1 MLRSKTPTL
10 TTGLIATLGLIAI
23 LGPFGSDAYLPA
35 LPIIAKELGTSAA
48 GVQSTLSAFMIGMAF
63 GQLLMGSFS
72 DARGRRLLII
82 LGCTIMGLA
91 CFIAGAATSLI
102 TLLIACALIGF
113 SSSTG
118 MVVGR
123 ALISDLATGLSAS
136 RAFSLM
142 GLFAGIGPIAGPI
155 GGAFALTLAGW
166 RWIFFA
172 LGILSLLLASFAFVN
187 VPETLPKEKRQ
198 SANPK
203 SMAMAAVS
211 ILRNRLFLQNALI
224 LWATASM
231 LFAYI
236 SSSPFIVQG
245 ILGFT
250 PFAYTVVFGLNG
262 VGLMIAGAIAG
273 AVAKRVSPR
282 RVIGWGVTL
291 QLVAAGVLV
300 TTWITQSPSAWNILP
315 ALFLLVSAMGFMFG
329 PATALA
335 LTQVRQYGGTALAV
349 QGSIQFLIASVM
361 ATAVGLAG
369 PHEFWPLAL
378 IVLLASLVSLTFWI
392 RSKKSLVEVL

>member
-1 MLRSKTPTL
+1 
-10 TTGLIATLGLIAI
+10 
-23 LGPFGSDAYLPA
+23 
-35 LPIIAKELGTSAA
+35 
-48 GVQSTLSAFMIGMAF
+48 
-63 GQLLMGSFS
+63 
-72 DARGRRLLII
+72 
-82 LGCTIMGLA
+82 
-91 CFIAGAATSLI
+91 
-102 TLLIACALIGF
+102 
-113 SSSTG
+113 
-118 MVVGR
+118 
-123 ALISDLATGLSAS
+123 
-136 RAFSLM
+136 
-142 GLFAGIGPIAGPI
+142 
-155 GGAFALTLAGW
+155 
-166 RWIFFA
+166 
-172 LGILSLLLASFAFVN
+172 
-187 VPETLPKEKRQ
+187 
-198 SANPK
+198 
-203 SMAMAAVS
+203 
-211 ILRNRLFLQNALI
+211 
-224 LWATASM
+224 M